1 MKTYDLDLD
10 TTPTI
15 VFDALGRKRWK
26 FASGKTLPYISGGS
40 DGGTTTAVTDPPAT
54 GTQGGDGNGDGD
66 PDDGSV
72 DWKARHDA
80 LQAQA
85 RKWEDRAKSNKAAA
99 DKLAKYEAENATEQE
114 KAVKAAKEEGFN
126 EARTATGAKLVRA
139 ELRTQAA
146 EAGLPLSA
154 VDSIME
160 FLDVSKLLTEEGDAD
175 EDKVKAIITA
185 RKATTPGDKPAE
197 KKKTTDLGQ
206 GARKEEK
213 LSGADLGRSEAQRRF
228 GDRARSASG
237 GSSK

>member
-1 MKTYDLDLD
+1 VEVRQWQD
-10 TTPTI
+10 T
-15 VFDALGRKRWK
+15 A
-26 FASGKTLPYISGGS
+26 PYISGGS
-40 DGGTTTAVTDPPAT
+40 DGGTTTVTDPPAT
-54 GTQGGDGNGDGD
+54 GDPVPPADP
-66 PDDGSV
+66 PDDGTT
-72 DWKARHDA
+72 DWKAKHDT
-80 LQAQA
+80 LLAQS
-85 RKWEDRAKSNKAAA
+85 RKWEDRAKSNKDAA
-99 DKLAKYEAENATEQE
+99 DRLKKFEEQHATDEE
-114 KAVKAAKEEGFN
+114 KAVKAAREEGFN
-126 EARTATGAKLVRA
+126 EARNATGAKLVRA

-160 FLDVSKLLTEEGDAD
+160 YLDVSKLLTEEGDAD